1 MTILFLILFLVG
13 AFFLSTTTHCLSRLG
28 ETLTLELIKEHP
40 GRFFYYPVHQALFKK
55 RHFELL
61 VFASS
66 IGENLARLGYA
77 AFAILFLF
85 SVQTLSLAIV
95 LLIIF
100 LLLILLFG
108 DYLPRFLSLRSAEKA
123 LAFSLPISSFL
134 LCLSLPFS
142 ALFLIF
148 TGKEKDEE
156 RSDPLEEVRET
167 VAEIVQASEVKGRL
181 DFNDKKLLTSV
192 LEFKDRIVREVM
204 IPRVDLFYL
213 PVTATIREAAS
224 QLIAEG
230 YSRIPVYRESLDNI
244 VGILMFKDIL
254 ELYMECESGKK
265 ESSLLDTTVE
275 TIAKN
280 VFYTPETKKVSHLL
294 QEFRTKK
301 MHMAIVVDEYGGTEG
316 VVTIEDI
323 LEEIVGEIADEYDVG
338 DESLFTVQPG
348 SGSWIVDA
356 RMSIFD
362 AEDTFGIHIPQEGDY
377 DTIGG
382 YIYHK
387 AGAIPPKGYRLT
399 HEEFDLE
406 ILSSSERSIEKVRVS
421 PKYPKKVS

>member
-1 MTILFLILFLVG
+1 M
-13 AFFLSTTTHCLSRLG
+13 
-28 ETLTLELIKEHP
+28 
-40 GRFFYYPVHQALFKK
+40 
-55 RHFELL
+55 
-61 VFASS
+61 
-66 IGENLARLGYA
+66 
-77 AFAILFLF
+77 
-85 SVQTLSLAIV
+85 
-95 LLIIF
+95 IIF

-108 DYLPRFLSLRSAEKA
+108 DSLPRFLSIRSPGKA

-134 LCLSLPFS
+134 LFLSLPFS

-148 TGKEKDEE
+148 TGKEKDDEE
-156 RSDPLEEVRET
+156 SDPLEEVRET
-167 VAEIVQASEVKGRL
+167 VAQIVQASEIKGKL
-181 DFNDKKLLTSV
+181 DFSDKKLLASV

-204 IPRVDLFYL
+204 IPRIDLFCL

-254 ELYMECESGKK
+254 ELYMECERGKK
-265 ESSLLDTTVE
+265 EPSLLDTTVE

-387 AGAIPPKGYRLT
+387 AGAIPPQGYCLT

-421 PKYPKKVS
+421 PKHPKKAS

>member
-1 MTILFLILFLVG
+1 MYILFLVLFLLG
-13 AFFLSTTTHCLSRLG
+13 TFFLSTTTHCLSRLG
-28 ETLTLELIKEHP
+28 ETLTLEQIKEHP
-40 GRFFYYPVHQALFKK
+40 GRFFYYPLHQAFFRK
-55 RHFELL
+55 RNFELL
-61 VFASS
+61 IFTSS

-77 AFAILFLF
+77 AFAVLLLI
-85 SVQTLSLAIV
+85 STQTLSLAIV

-100 LLLILLFG
+100 LLVILLLG
-108 DYLPRFLSLRSAEKA
+108 DCLPRFLSIRSPEKA

-142 ALFLIF
+142 AIFLIF
-148 TGKEKDEE
+148 TGKGKDEKKG
-156 RSDPLEEVRET
+156 DPLEEMRET
-167 VAEIVQASEVKGRL
+167 VVEILQASEAKGKL
-181 DFNDKKLLTSV
+181 DISDKKLLASV
-192 LEFKDRIVREVM
+192 IEFKDRIVREVM
-204 IPRVDLFYL
+204 IPRVDLFCL

-224 QLIAEG
+224 QLTAEG

-265 ESSLLDTTVE
+265 ESSLLDSSVE
-275 TIAKN
+275 TIAIN

-338 DESLFTVQPG
+338 DETLFTAQPG
-348 SGSWIVDA
+348 SGNWIVDA

-362 AEDTFGIHIPQEGDY
+362 AEDTLGIHIPQEGDY

-387 AGAIPPKGYRLT
+387 AGAIPPKGYLLP

-421 PKYPKKVS
+421 PKHPKKVP